1 MFPISVPH
9 LDLVVTPSY
18 FGAARFAR
26 HHMNHFPFL
35 KLVLVFFLITAPG
48 FLRAEGPTTLPGG
61 AAEVRARRE
70 AFFRKVIVDD
80 YEKLGPHDP
89 KWDEPARKLMQL
101 ALQRWIHGS
110 APDQNRN
117 HEMIDLGLSITKAG
131 CKDPNLGYQLAH
143 VFLHSTET
151 WPFYRDASNDLSNS
165 KYSLFLQVAAVTDV
179 LSFYSG
185 DLQNHNQE
193 IVETVARVIK
203 GLYQRIPNMLAE
215 PGCPP
220 YDAALMLID
229 LTEITKLVDG
239 DRKIGF
245 DAMQAMMKQKLPD
258 SPIADLFEGMFYRH
272 YAWDARGNGFA
283 GTVTDGGWQLFGE
296 RLQAAQKAI
305 NRALDKD
312 PHVAGGSVEMLAVLQ
327 GLPEDRAEMEK
338 WFRRAVADDP
348 DAYEAYV
355 RKMYYLTPKWHGSDE
370 DQFAFGRE
378 CLATQRWES
387 RIPFLL
393 LQSHDNIY
401 EGRWRQ
407 LRQQATTQQEASTA
421 RNRARTEFYA
431 THPEVWPDIQKL
443 YDGYLAWNPKAV
455 YDMADYAQFALMCGH
470 LDVAKKQVD
479 RMAAVP
485 GPDPLV
491 KQIRDLV
498 QLVAD
503 RANSTAK
510 PEP

>member
-1 MFPISVPH
+1 MFSTSAPH
-9 LDLVVTPSY
+9 LDLVGTPSH
-18 FGAARFAR
+18 FGAARVAR
-26 HHMNHFPFL
+26 HHMNHVPFL
-35 KLVLVFFLITAPG
+35 KFVLVFFFIITPG
-48 FLRAEGPTTLPGG
+48 LLRAEGPTTLPSS
-61 AAEVRARRE
+61 AADARAQRD
-70 AFFRKVIVDD
+70 AFFRKIIVDE
-80 YEKLGPHDP
+80 YEKLGQHDP

-101 ALQRWIHGS
+101 ALERWIRGN

-117 HEMIDLGLSITKAG
+117 HEMAALGSSITKAG
-131 CKDPNLGYQLAH
+131 CNDPNLSYQFARVL
-143 VFLHSTET
+143 LHSTET
-151 WPFYRDASNDLSNS
+151 WSLYKDANNGIWRSD
-165 KYSLFLQVAAVTDV
+165 YSTFLKIHASIDT
-179 LSFYSG
+179 LKFYSAG
-185 DLQNHNQE
+185 LEKRSPADLEQAAA
-193 IVETVARVIK
+193 ILKFVYGK
-203 GLYQRIPNMLAE
+203 IPEMLTE
-215 PGCPP
+215 PGCPQ
-220 YDAALMLID
+220 YDAASMLIE

-239 DRKIGF
+239 DRKTGF
-245 DAMQAMMKQKLPD
+245 DAMQAKMKKALPD
-258 SPIADLFEGMFYRH
+258 SPISDLFEGMFYRH

-296 RLQAAQKAI
+296 RLQAAQRAL

-312 PHVAGGSVEMLAVLQ
+312 PHLAPASVEMLSVLQ
-327 GLPEDRAEMEK
+327 GLPEDRPEMEK
-338 WFRRAVADDP
+338 WFKRAVADDP

-355 RKMYYLTPKWHGSDE
+355 RKMYYLTPKWHGSNE

-378 CLATQRWES
+378 CLATKRWES

-421 RNRARTEFYA
+421 RNRARAEFYA

-443 YDGYLAWNPKAV
+443 YDGYLAGNPKAV

-470 LDVAKKQVD
+470 LDVALKQVD

-485 GPDPLV
+485 APADLV

-498 QLVAD
+498 GVFVERD
-503 RANSTAK
+503 ISVVK